1 MSSKDCWTPLELV
14 RWTTDYFRTHALP
27 SPRLDAELLLA
38 HVLERTRLDLYL
50 GFDRPVP
57 AAPRARYR
65 ELVKRRA
72 GERVPVAYLT
82 GTREFWSLPFRVTPA
97 VLIPRPETETLVRV
111 ALELAA
117 KRMLEVG
124 TGSGCVAAAI
134 ASERPEV
141 QILALDSSPEALAIA
156 GENLELHGLSS
167 RVELQQATDLTA
179 LDGEF
184 DAVISN
190 PPYIPTRELCELA
203 PEVRCEPGTALDGGP
218 DGLSLVRQL
227 IREAPEC
234 LARPGWLA
242 LEVGAGQARS
252 VEKLL
257 WERGASRVDVHEDL
271 AGIERVV
278 AAEFGDAGV

>member
-1 MSSKDCWTPLELV
+1 MASEERWTPLELV

-50 GFDRPVP
+50 SFDHPVP
-57 AAPRARYR
+57 AAQRARFR

-82 GTREFWSLPFRVTPA
+82 GRREFWSLSFRVTPA

-111 ALELAA
+111 ALDLGA
-117 KRMLEVG
+117 KRLLEVG
-124 TGSGCVAAAI
+124 TGSGCIAAAI
-134 ASERPEV
+134 ASERPDV
-141 QILALDSSPEALAIA
+141 QIVALDSSPEALVIA
-156 GENLELHGLSS
+156 GENMELHGLSA
-167 RVELQQATDLTA
+167 RVELRHATDLTA

-190 PPYIPTRELCELA
+190 PPYVPTGELAELA
-203 PEVRCEPGTALDGGP
+203 PEVQREPGTALDGGP
-218 DGLSLVRQL
+218 DGLALVRQL
-227 IREAPEC
+227 IREAPDH
-234 LARPGWLA
+234 LARTGWLA
-242 LEVGAGQARS
+242 LEVGAGQARCA
-252 VEKLL
+252 EKLL
-257 WERGASRVDVHEDL
+257 WERGASRVDIHEDL

-278 AAEFGDAGV
+278 AAQFGPGG

>member
-1 MSSKDCWTPLELV
+1 MASEACWTPLELV
-14 RWTTDYFRTHALP
+14 RWTTDYFRARALP

-38 HVLERTRLDLYL
+38 HVMERTRLDLYL

-57 AAPRARYR
+57 AEPRARYR
-65 ELVKRRA
+65 ELVKRRVD
-72 GERVPVAYLT
+72 ERVPVAYLT
-82 GTREFWSLPFRVTPA
+82 GRREFWSLSFRVTPA

-111 ALELAA
+111 ALDLAA

-134 ASERPEV
+134 ASERPDV
-141 QILALDSSPEALAIA
+141 QIVALDSSPEALAIA
-156 GENLELHGLSS
+156 GENLELHDLSS
-167 RVELQQATDLTA
+167 RVELRQATDLTGI
-179 LDGEF
+179 DSEF

-190 PPYIPTRELCELA
+190 PPYIPTRELGELA
-203 PEVRCEPGTALDGGP
+203 PEVQCEPEMALDGGP

-227 IREAPEC
+227 IRDAPER

-257 WERGASRVDVHEDL
+257 WERGASTVDIHEDL

-278 AAEFGDAGV
+278 AAQFGEGG

>member
-1 MSSKDCWTPLELV
+1 MASEDCWTPLELV
-14 RWTTDYFRTHALP
+14 RWTTDYFRAHALP

-38 HVLERTRLDLYL
+38 HVLEQPRLDLYL

-57 AAPRARYR
+57 AAQRARFR

-82 GTREFWSLPFRVTPA
+82 GTREFWSLSFRVTPA

-111 ALELAA
+111 ALNLAA
-117 KRMLEVG
+117 KRMVEVG

-134 ASERPEV
+134 ASERPDV
-141 QILALDSSPEALAIA
+141 QIVALDSSPDALAIA
-156 GENLELHGLSS
+156 GENLELHGLSA
-167 RVELQQATDLTA
+167 RVELRHATDLLA

-190 PPYIPTRELCELA
+190 PPYIPTGELAELA
-203 PEVRCEPGTALDGGP
+203 PEVQCEPGAALDGGP

-227 IREAPEC
+227 IREAPER

-242 LEVGAGQARS
+242 LEVGAGQACS

-257 WERGASRVDVHEDL
+257 WERGASRVDIHEDL
-271 AGIERVV
+271 AGVERVV
-278 AAEFGDAGV
+278 AAQFGPGG

>member
-1 MSSKDCWTPLELV
+1 MASEECWTPLELV
-14 RWTTDYFRTHALP
+14 RWTADYFRTHALP

-57 AAPRARYR
+57 AGPRARYR

-82 GTREFWSLPFRVTPA
+82 GTREFWSLSFRVTPA

-111 ALELAA
+111 ALDLAA
-117 KRMLEVG
+117 KRLVEVG
-124 TGSGCVAAAI
+124 TGSGCIATAI
-134 ASERPEV
+134 ATERPDV
-141 QILALDSSPEALAIA
+141 QIVALDSSPEALALA

-167 RVELQQATDLTA
+167 RVELRHATDLLGLA
-179 LDGEF
+179 GEF
-184 DAVISN
+184 DAIISN
-190 PPYIPTRELCELA
+190 PPYIPTRELGELA
-203 PEVRCEPGTALDGGP
+203 PEVQCEPRTALDGGP

-227 IREAPEC
+227 IQEAPER

-242 LEVGAGQARS
+242 LEVGADQARS
-252 VEKLL
+252 VERLL
-257 WERGASRVDVHEDL
+257 WERGASRVDIHEDL
-271 AGIERVV
+271 AGVERVV
-278 AAEFGDAGV
+278 AAQFGPGG